1 MWWHHLHY
9 ESPLVAESSRHDGVN
24 SLNDPVQCG
33 VRPNCHV
40 CPTEV
45 IVNRA
50 NLGRKQLI
58 RDEKA
63 QKRTMPTM
71 LR

>member
-24 SLNDPVQCG
+24 SLNDPVKCG

-50 NLGRKQLI
+50 NLEGTIL

-63 QKRTMPTM
+63 LERTIPTM